1 MKQDN
6 PSFARRG
13 FLQHLSALGA
23 GAAAAPWL
31 ANLAGLA
38 AATSSRQAAAA
49 STGGYK
55 ALVCLYLYGGND
67 AFNTVLATDNA
78 SWSAYL
84 AARNAD
90 VDPIALAAPGTKAV
104 KSSPDFNARLGGV
117 LPIRPANAQGRAF
130 ALHPSLGTVA
140 DLFGQ
145 KRVAIAANIGPLVQ
159 PTTKTAYLAG
169 QVPLPPKLFSHNDQ
183 QSVWQSMGPEGTQI
197 GWGGGIADLLL
208 SANRIPM
215 FTSIS
220 LNGAAVWL
228 SGKSVRPYQLGLDGA
243 IHAGGID
250 GTLFSSATVQQ
261 TLVSLMRTTRTNRVI
276 EAEHAAV
283 SARSIDAEATL
294 SGVLPPAN
302 VAPWGTPKVPAGHID
317 PLLVYT
323 APSTGLITPN
333 LISQQLQAIAR
344 MISARSALGSGR
356 QIFFVGVDGF
366 DTHDSQNPRHA
377 DCMAQLAQ
385 ALGYWDSVTR
395 AMGVDGM
402 VTTFSASD
410 FGRAFSSNGDG
421 SDHGWGGHHFV
432 MGGAVKGG
440 DLYGRFP
447 TYGTS
452 DDANGFTSPDQVSDG
467 ALLPVA
473 SVDQYAA
480 TLGKWMGLSP
490 TELLGVLPNLDNF
503 PAAQRDLGFMGA

>member
-1 MKQDN
+1 MMRDTLS
-6 PSFARRG
+6 PARRG

-23 GAAAAPWL
+23 GAAATPWL
-31 ANLAGLA
+31 AALA
-38 AATSSRQAAAA
+38 AAGASRPATAA

-55 ALVCLYLYGGND
+55 ALVCIYMYGGND
-67 AFNTVLATDNA
+67 AYNTVLATDSS

-90 VDPIALAAPGTKAV
+90 DSPIALAEPGAKPV
-104 KSSPDFNARLGGV
+104 KNSANFNARLGGV
-117 LPIRPANAQGRAF
+117 LPIKPANAQGRAF

-140 DLFGQ
+140 DLFTQ
-145 KRVAIAANIGPLVQ
+145 RRVAIVSNIGPLVQ
-159 PTTKTAYLAG
+159 PTTKAAYLAG
-169 QVPLPPKLFSHNDQ
+169 TAPLPPKLFSHNDQ
-183 QSVWQSMGPEGTQI
+183 QSVWQSMGPEGTET
-197 GWGGGIADLLL
+197 GWGGGMADLLV
-208 SANRIPM
+208 SANRNPM

-228 SGKSVRPYQLGLDGA
+228 SGKSVRPYQLGLEGA
-243 IHAGGID
+243 IHIGSTD

-261 TLVSLMRTTRTNRVI
+261 TLASLMRTTRTTRVI

-302 VAPWGTPKVPAGHID
+302 MAPWGSTKVRAGQVD
-317 PLLVYT
+317 PLLMYT
-323 APSTGLITPN
+323 APSTGLSTPN
-333 LISQQLQAIAR
+333 PISQQLQAIAR

-366 DTHDSQNPRHA
+366 DTHDCENPRHA
-377 DCMAQLAQ
+377 DGMAQLAQ
-385 ALGYWDSVTR
+385 ALSYWDTVTR
-395 AMGVDGM
+395 AMGVDGL
-402 VTTFSASD
+402 VTTFTASD
-410 FGRAFSSNGDG
+410 FGRAFPSNGDG

-432 MGGAVKGG
+432 MGGAVNGG

-447 TYGTS
+447 TYGLT
-452 DDANGFTSPDQVSDG
+452 DDANGFTSPDQLGDG
-467 ALLPVA
+467 ALLPQA

-490 TELLGVLPNLDNF
+490 TELLGVLPNLGNF
-503 PAAQRDLGFMGA
+503 PAAQRDLGFMSS